1 MQIKAWVCTYV
12 TNNFFLLAATSFA
25 KESLIKYAVVR
36 MSLNCRSSIYA
47 SGYQL
52 KVFPFLR
59 FILRLKSDLYDIK
72 FRKLLSFLR
81 EGLAIFAMNNEESK
95 I

>member
-1 MQIKAWVCTYV
+1 MRQK
-12 TNNFFLLAATSFA
+12 
-25 KESLIKYAVVR
+25 R
-36 MSLNCRSSIYA
+36 RSSIYA
-47 SGYQL
+47 RGYQL

-95 I
+95 IELTPPNLWSNYSKAAVVVWIQSLLMVCH